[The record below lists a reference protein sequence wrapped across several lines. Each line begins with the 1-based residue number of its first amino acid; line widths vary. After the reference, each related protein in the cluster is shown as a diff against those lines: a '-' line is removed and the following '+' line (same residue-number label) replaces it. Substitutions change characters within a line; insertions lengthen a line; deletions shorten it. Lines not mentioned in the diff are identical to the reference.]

1 MTRVLI
7 ADDDED
13 IRAFLDIAL
22 GLAGFEVI
30 QARDGVEALELVHA
44 HAPDVVVLDVM
55 MPRMDGLEAVQ
66 RLRHDARI
74 SHIPVLLLTAKAQR
88 RDAIAG
94 LDSGAD
100 DYVTKPFDADELIA
114 RIGSALRRAEQQ
126 RTRNPLTGLPGNES
140 ILNDLSQRISRNEPF
155 ALLYVDLDQFKPF
168 NDHYGFLRGDEALR
182 TLADLLREVQR
193 ELDDAAAFVG
203 HIGGDDFVVVAD
215 PECAEVLA
223 TTICER
229 FDGIAPGF
237 YDEADAEAGSI
248 EVADRRGVPQ
258 RYGLLSLS
266 IGIASSSLREFAHQ
280 GEAVAAATEM
290 KRYAKS
296 RGHGGSNYAFDRR
309 TEDEDGV
316 EIEVD
321 LPGRPPWDRLA

>member
-13 IRAFLDIAL
+13 IRAFLDITL
-22 GLAGFEVI
+22 GLAGFEVF

-44 HAPDVVVLDVM
+44 HTPDVVVLDVM
-55 MPRMDGLEAVQ
+55 MPRMDGLETLR
-66 RLRHDARI
+66 RLRHDART
-74 SHIPVLLLTAKAQR
+74 SHIPVLLLTAKVQR
-88 RDAIAG
+88 QDAIDG

-100 DYVTKPFDADELIA
+100 DYITKPFDAEEFLA
-114 RIGSALRRAEQQ
+114 RIRSALRRAEQQ

-140 ILNDLSQRISRNEPF
+140 ILNDLSQRISQNDPF

-182 TLADLLREVQR
+182 ALADLLRQVQG
-193 ELDDAAAFVG
+193 ELDDPSAFVG
-203 HIGGDDFVVVAD
+203 HVGGDDFVVILD
-215 PECAEVLA
+215 PDLAEPLA
-223 TTICER
+223 ATICDR
-229 FDGIAPGF
+229 FDDLAPTF
-237 YDEADAEAGSI
+237 YDEDDARAGSI
-248 EVADRRGVPQ
+248 EVADRRGVAQ

-266 IGIASSSLREFAHQ
+266 IGIASSSLRDFAHQ

-296 RGHGGSNYAFDRR
+296 RSQGGSNYAFDRR

-316 EIEVD
+316 EIEVE
-321 LPGRPPWDRLA
+321 LP

>member
-1 MTRVLI
+1 VLI

-13 IRAFLDIAL
+13 IRAFLEITL

-30 QARDGVEALELVHA
+30 QARDGVEALELAHA
-44 HAPDVVVLDVM
+44 HTPDVIVLDVM
-55 MPRMDGLEAVQ
+55 MPRMSGLEALQ
-66 RLRHDARI
+66 RLRHDPRT
-74 SHIPVLLLTAKAQR
+74 SHIPVLMLTAKSQR
-88 RDAIAG
+88 QDTIEG
-94 LDSGAD
+94 LEGGAD
-100 DYVTKPFDADELIA
+100 DYVTKPFDADVLIA

-140 ILNDLSQRISRNEPF
+140 ILNDLSERIGQNEPF

-182 TLADLLREVQR
+182 ALAELLRDVQR
-193 ELDDAAAFVG
+193 EVDDPSAFVG
-203 HIGGDDFVVVAD
+203 HVGGDDFVVIVD
-215 PECAEVLA
+215 PDRAEALA
-223 TTICER
+223 AAICER
-229 FDGIAPGF
+229 FDELVPAF

-309 TEDEDGV
+309 TEEEGDGV